1 MIVKDSF
8 YVSRY
13 GDDAYRAKFVSTASV
28 IEYISHK
35 EFQPDYF
42 DQKFFTI
49 KCILNKNEEIILR
62 AKNHL
67 GCRSLKR
74 SSRMCALHVCLGL
87 RPTAGYARFLW
98 EQRNVDWCHHRL
110 SSTTRYRKRK
120 FH

>member
-67 GCRSLKR
+67 GSSNYQLTNCCFVESRNKSYVYWKDLFVSSFGDFLK
-74 SSRMCALHVCLGL
+74 
-87 RPTAGYARFLW
+87 
-98 EQRNVDWCHHRL
+98 E
-110 SSTTRYRKRK
+110 KRK
-120 FH
+120 NVKCKK